1 MAVRSAREAAY
12 ETIRSRIITMEL
24 KPGDE
29 LNDHEL
35 AQELGIS
42 RAAVWKR
49 IAQLREEGWQ
59 IEAAG
64 RRGYRLIPGD
74 SLDPIFWV
82 NQLTTKTLGRAI
94 NHYEH
99 TITSSNTLVKQMAV
113 QGAPSG
119 SLCLCECQTAGK
131 GRLGRTWSAPA
142 GQAILMSVL
151 LRPKL
156 PPKNAPLITLATAMA
171 MAHAVREVT
180 GIDAQI
186 KWPNDLVFSGK
197 KLCGILLEISSN
209 SRGGTIIGRRG
220 ETLDA
225 MQYLSSII
233 ANKGEEDY
241 CRIILDSNG
250 YREKRR
256 QTLEHLAERLAKTV
270 IRNQR
275 ATTLEPM
282 NPYERRIIHAKVA
295 EIDGVSSKSVGEDPY
310 RKVVILPLDENGE
323 PIPARRSRGRNN
335 RNDNRNDR
343 KGGYR
348 NHGNGGNRKRNANP
362 HRNREEE
369 IPHKPTNFDDIM
381 STSFE
386 KDYRKPKPEDDLQ
399 VGLYGKIE

>member
-1 MAVRSAREAAY
+1 MADGA
-12 ETIRSRIITMEL
+12 
-24 KPGDE
+24 KPSMRCS
-29 LNDHEL
+29 
-35 AQELGIS
+35 IS
-42 RAAVWKR
+42 
-49 IAQLREEGWQ
+49 L
-59 IEAAG
+59 
-64 RRGYRLIPGD
+64 P
-74 SLDPIFWV
+74 
-82 NQLTTKTLGRAI
+82 
-94 NHYEH
+94 
-99 TITSSNTLVKQMAV
+99 SSPTRVKKI
-113 QGAPSG
+113 
-119 SLCLCECQTAGK
+119 TAG
-131 GRLGRTWSAPA
+131 LFW
-142 GQAILMSVL
+142 
-151 LRPKL
+151 
-156 PPKNAPLITLATAMA
+156 
-171 MAHAVREVT
+171 
-180 GIDAQI
+180 
-186 KWPNDLVFSGK
+186 
-197 KLCGILLEISSN
+197 
-209 SRGGTIIGRRG
+209 
-220 ETLDA
+220 
-225 MQYLSSII
+225 
-233 ANKGEEDY
+233 
-241 CRIILDSNG
+241 DSNG

-386 KDYRKPKPEDDLQ
+386 KDYGSRSRKMIYRLDCTEKSNECKCSMRKSRAGTSCSFL
-399 VGLYGKIE
+399 

>member
-1 MAVRSAREAAY
+1 MNDILAILSG
-12 ETIRSRIITMEL
+12 
-24 KPGDE
+24 GDYVSGE
-29 LNDHEL
+29 KIS
-35 AQELGIS
+35 QELGIS

-131 GRLGRTWSAPA
+131 GRLGRTWSASA

-197 KLCGILLEISSN
+197 KLCGILLEISADLDQIEYVVVGTGLNVLRGAYPPELSDRAAALEEFAN
-209 SRGGTIIGRRG
+209 PPVRREIVVHYLKALEDNMTLLEEHGFPGIQEAYRRHCCTLGSRVHVIGT
-220 ETLDA
+220 
-225 MQYLSSII
+225 
-233 ANKGEEDY
+233 
-241 CRIILDSNG
+241 
-250 YREKRR
+250 
-256 QTLEHLAERLAKTV
+256 
-270 IRNQR
+270 
-275 ATTLEPM
+275 
-282 NPYERRIIHAKVA
+282 
-295 EIDGVSSKSVGEDPY
+295 EIDFIGTAEDIDETGALLVRDESGVLQRVLSGDVSV
-310 RKVVILPLDENGE
+310 
-323 PIPARRSRGRNN
+323 RGVM
-335 RNDNRNDR
+335 
-343 KGGYR
+343 GY
-348 NHGNGGNRKRNANP
+348 
-362 HRNREEE
+362 
-369 IPHKPTNFDDIM
+369 
-381 STSFE
+381 
-386 KDYRKPKPEDDLQ
+386 
-399 VGLYGKIE
+399 V

>member
-1 MAVRSAREAAY
+1 MNDILAILSG
-12 ETIRSRIITMEL
+12 
-24 KPGDE
+24 GDYVSGE
-29 LNDHEL
+29 KIS
-35 AQELGIS
+35 QKLGIS

-197 KLCGILLEISSN
+197 KLCGILLEISADLDQIEYVVVGTGLNVLRGAYPPELSDRAAALEEFAN
-209 SRGGTIIGRRG
+209 PPVRREIVVHYLKALEDNMTLLEEHGFPGIQEAYRRHCCTLGSRVHVIGT
-220 ETLDA
+220 
-225 MQYLSSII
+225 
-233 ANKGEEDY
+233 
-241 CRIILDSNG
+241 
-250 YREKRR
+250 
-256 QTLEHLAERLAKTV
+256 
-270 IRNQR
+270 
-275 ATTLEPM
+275 
-282 NPYERRIIHAKVA
+282 
-295 EIDGVSSKSVGEDPY
+295 EIDFIGTAEDIDETGALLVRDESGVLQRV
-310 RKVVILPLDENGE
+310 LPA
-323 PIPARRSRGRNN
+323 PAGR
-335 RNDNRNDR
+335 
-343 KGGYR
+343 
-348 NHGNGGNRKRNANP
+348 
-362 HRNREEE
+362 
-369 IPHKPTNFDDIM
+369 
-381 STSFE
+381 
-386 KDYRKPKPEDDLQ
+386 
-399 VGLYGKIE
+399 

>member
-1 MAVRSAREAAY
+1 MAKKTGVQKHKRSEDSMAVRSAREAAY

-49 IAQLREEGWQ
+49 IAQLREDGWQ

-197 KLCGILLEISSN
+197 KLCGILLEISADLDQIEYVVVGTGLN
-209 SRGGTIIGRRG
+209 VLRGAYPPELSDRAAALEEFANPPVRRG
-220 ETLDA
+220 IVVHYLKALEDNMTL
-225 MQYLSSII
+225 L
-233 ANKGEEDY
+233 EEHGFPG
-241 CRIILDSNG
+241 IQEA
-250 YREKRR
+250 YRRHCC
-256 QTLEHLAERLAKTV
+256 TLGSRVHV
-270 IRNQR
+270 IG
-275 ATTLEPM
+275 T
-282 NPYERRIIHAKVA
+282 
-295 EIDGVSSKSVGEDPY
+295 EIDFIGTAEDIDETGALLVRDESGVLQRVLSGDVSV
-310 RKVVILPLDENGE
+310 
-323 PIPARRSRGRNN
+323 RGVM
-335 RNDNRNDR
+335 
-343 KGGYR
+343 GY
-348 NHGNGGNRKRNANP
+348 
-362 HRNREEE
+362 
-369 IPHKPTNFDDIM
+369 
-381 STSFE
+381 
-386 KDYRKPKPEDDLQ
+386 
-399 VGLYGKIE
+399 V

>member
-1 MAVRSAREAAY
+1 MNDILAILSG
-12 ETIRSRIITMEL
+12 
-24 KPGDE
+24 GDYVSGE
-29 LNDHEL
+29 KIS
-35 AQELGIS
+35 QELGIS

-49 IAQLREEGWQ
+49 IAQLREEGWP

-74 SLDPIFWV
+74 SIDPIFWV

-197 KLCGILLEISSN
+197 KLCGILLEISADLDQIEYVVVGTGLNVLRGAYPPELSDRAAALEEFAN
-209 SRGGTIIGRRG
+209 PPVRREIVVHYLKALEDNMTLLEERGFPGIQEAYRRHCCTLGSRVHVIGT
-220 ETLDA
+220 
-225 MQYLSSII
+225 
-233 ANKGEEDY
+233 
-241 CRIILDSNG
+241 
-250 YREKRR
+250 
-256 QTLEHLAERLAKTV
+256 
-270 IRNQR
+270 
-275 ATTLEPM
+275 
-282 NPYERRIIHAKVA
+282 
-295 EIDGVSSKSVGEDPY
+295 EIDFIGTAEDIDETGALLVRDESGVLQRVLSGDVSV
-310 RKVVILPLDENGE
+310 
-323 PIPARRSRGRNN
+323 RGVM
-335 RNDNRNDR
+335 
-343 KGGYR
+343 GY
-348 NHGNGGNRKRNANP
+348 
-362 HRNREEE
+362 
-369 IPHKPTNFDDIM
+369 
-381 STSFE
+381 
-386 KDYRKPKPEDDLQ
+386 
-399 VGLYGKIE
+399 V